1 MGLRPTLV
9 TSYNLN
15 YLPKGLTSK
24 YSHTEVQ
31 SFNIWLGGEYTI
43 ARWQSYINILNMCS
57 DSHGHTF
64 L

>member
-1 MGLRPTLV
+1 MGLRPTPV

-24 YSHTEVQ
+24 YSHAEGQ

-43 ARWQSYINILNMCS
+43 AWWQFYINILNMCS